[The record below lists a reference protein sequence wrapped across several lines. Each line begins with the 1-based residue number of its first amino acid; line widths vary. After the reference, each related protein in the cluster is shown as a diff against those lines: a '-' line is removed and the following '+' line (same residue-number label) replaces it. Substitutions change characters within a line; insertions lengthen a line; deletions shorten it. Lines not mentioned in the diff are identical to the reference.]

1 MTISEQI
8 KKKVVVKK
16 KKAFKKPKK
25 TKTYKKTVKKRK
37 SFDVNKWFNEQP
49 ESVRLEIITMNRRFR
64 QLPRQDFIYLYKKR
78 TEALKLCDHMLIDP
92 ARAGKDWLFFGTGAV
107 KYNWDKCI
115 KFISEGKTLYDFL
128 GWYTKSK
135 KKIKNVLT
143 KCS

>member
-92 ARAGKDWLFFGTGAV
+92 ARAGKDWLFFATGVV

-115 KFISEGKTLYDFL
+115 KFISDGKTLYNFL
-128 GWYTKSK
+128 ADYTQCK
-135 KKIKNVLT
+135 KK
-143 KCS
+143 